1 MKGIFKPKYEEITA
15 EQLESDALVKV
26 GEYHEIYLNSGTY
39 LIENAE
45 TKQLYPISKECFEY
59 LFMKEET
66 NGRE

>member
-1 MKGIFKPKYEEITA
+1 MKFYKSKFEEIEA

-26 GEYHEIYLNSGTY
+26 GEYHEIYLNGGTY
-39 LIENAE
+39 IIKNTE
-45 TKQLYPISKECFEY
+45 TEQLYPISKECFEY